1 MRIAL
6 VAHGFPPLERTG
18 VENHVAD
25 LAREFAR
32 RGHDV
37 HVFVPRRQ
45 PRLSELA
52 LRLEARDGYRVHW
65 LARNEPPR
73 SAAAQL
79 EVEGVEQAF
88 AEWLERERPDIVHV
102 HHVAKLGLGVLAAA
116 RAAGMPVVFT
126 AHDAFA
132 FCHRVTHLR
141 PDLAR
146 CERIGDAQACARCD
160 LAAAE
165 LNRHRELGDY
175 HAGMFPAD
183 LEPAVR
189 KRLAAALGDDFASR
203 KARTVLDERRALD
216 ERRFAAF
223 REVDLVLSPSA
234 FYADELVRA
243 GLARERVVHEPI
255 GIDVAALASVEPART
270 SGALR
275 LGFVGG
281 TSKHKGLHV
290 LLAALDGLGPRIK
303 LAIWGST
310 SDLRWEARLR
320 THAADVDAT
329 WHGGFDAGERARVF
343 ASFDVLCVPSI
354 WDENAPLV
362 IRESFAAGRPVL
374 ASRVGA
380 LAESVRDG
388 VDGVLVA
395 PGDVAAWR
403 EVLAGWIRDRAPLEA
418 LRAGVRAPRT
428 LADEATAT
436 LGHYQSLLAARR
448 ESVPAPASLVAFRA
462 EHAAIASESFEALTE
477 RVARGLERFRAHVG
491 VGGASGFAASVRSSA
506 ARDVLD
512 RARDARRERQ
522 WLARSLERRKE
533 ARDEVARLA
542 RAQRELAER
551 FRVEHA
557 ALVAERDALATAK
570 SAADLELARLVAHAE
585 ELKTE
590 VARAGEAHATATAAL
605 AECQDANRRIQEL
618 VRVAVIDRQRV
629 GDHVAWLER
638 SLRELARDTGAASD
652 GELADEIAAA
662 RVRLA
667 DWRGELEWRRAEMRA
682 ALDDRIGL
690 FGKGALGERL
700 ERWRARPDGAD
711 VPGGGTDTH
720 GRLGDVA
727 GAHGAAAPR
736 SDPDA
741 TRGDAGAPRG
751 KADATRDSATRDKRG
766 RAR

>member
-25 LAREFAR
+25 LARELAR

-37 HVFVPRRQ
+37 HVFVPRRH
-45 PRLSELA
+45 PRLCELA
-52 LRLEARDGYRVHW
+52 LRVEARDGYRVHW

-73 SAAAQL
+73 SAAESL

-88 AEWLERERPDIVHV
+88 AEWLARERPDVVHV

-116 RAAGMPVVFT
+116 RAAGLPVVFT

-132 FCHRVTHLR
+132 FCHRVMHLR

-146 CERIGDAQACARCD
+146 CERIGDAEACARCD

-165 LNRHRELGDY
+165 LNRHREFGDS
-175 HAGMFPAD
+175 HAGVFPSD
-183 LEPAVR
+183 LEPAVQ
-189 KRLAAALGDDFASR
+189 KRLAAALRDDFASR
-203 KARTVLDERRALD
+203 KSRAVLDQRRALD
-216 ERRFAAF
+216 ERRLAAF

-243 GLARERVVHEPI
+243 GFARERVVHEPL
-255 GIDVAALASVEPART
+255 GIDVAELATVEPART

-290 LLAALDGLGPRIK
+290 LLAAVEGLGPRVK
-303 LAIWGST
+303 LSIWGAT
-310 SDLRWEARLR
+310 SDLRWEASLR
-320 THAADVDAT
+320 ARAAQVDAT

-362 IRESFAAGRPVL
+362 IRESFAARRPVL

-403 EVLAGWIRDRAPLEA
+403 EVLSGWIRDRAPLEA

-436 LGHYQSLLAARR
+436 LAHYERVLAARR
-448 ESVPAPASLVAFRA
+448 DPAQTPASLRAFRA

-477 RVARGLERFRAHVG
+477 RVARGLERFRERVG

-522 WLARSLERRKE
+522 WLTRSLERRKD

-557 ALVAERDALATAK
+557 ALLAERDALAAAK
-570 SAADLELARLVAHAE
+570 GAADAELARLAAHAHALE
-585 ELKTE
+585 AELG
-590 VARAGEAHATATAAL
+590 RAGAAHATAAAAL
-605 AECQDANRRIQEL
+605 ADCQDANRRIQEL
-618 VRVAVIDRQRV
+618 VRVAVADRQRV
-629 GDHVAWLER
+629 GEHVAWLER
-638 SLRELARDTGAASD
+638 SLRELARDAGAAAD
-652 GELADEIAAA
+652 VELADAVAAA
-662 RVRLA
+662 RDRLSQ
-667 DWRGELEWRRAEMRA
+667 WHRELEWRRAEMRA
-682 ALDDRIGL
+682 ALDDRTGL

-700 ERWRARPDGAD
+700 ERWRARPDG
-711 VPGGGTDTH
+711 TD
-720 GRLGDVA
+720 
-727 GAHGAAAPR
+727 AA
-736 SDPDA
+736 
-741 TRGDAGAPRG
+741 RGDAETRRG
-751 KADATRDSATRDKRG
+751 DGG